1 VTNGLRKKQR
11 GIKDRQRITQAHAQT
26 HAGDNCKQVSKQVK
40 CRLTWT
46 GLVVNISQTII
57 VSPIISLTSS

>member
-26 HAGDNCKQVSKQVK
+26 HAGDDCK
-40 CRLTWT
+40 
-46 GLVVNISQTII
+46 
-57 VSPIISLTSS
+57 